1 MNISENLVYR
11 KATLHDLSTIIE
23 LILEDDELAQNRESK
38 NVHDQRYIDAFQQI
52 DIDPNHYLMI
62 VECGA
67 EIVAT
72 CHLTIIASLSFKGS
86 TRLQIEEVRV
96 RKKHRS
102 IGIGEWM
109 IKAAI
114 AYGVEHGAKI
124 VQLTANKKR
133 TRAKAFYEKLGFKDS
148 HEGMK
153 LYVEDIK

>member
-1 MNISENLVYR
+1 MSANLVYR
-11 KATLHDLSTIIE
+11 KATLHDLSTIIK
-23 LILEDDELAQNRESK
+23 LIFEDELAQNRESQDI
-38 NVHDQRYIDAFQQI
+38 HDQHYVDAFHRI
-52 DIDPNHYLMI
+52 NIDPNHYLMV
-62 VECGA
+62 VEHGA

-72 CHLTIIASLSFKGS
+72 CHLTVIASLSFKGS

-133 TRAKAFYEKLGFKDS
+133 TQAQAFYEKLGFENS

-153 LYVEDIK
+153 LYVGEN